1 MEPIDTTLP
10 GKSLGAQFDAV
21 WQRFERLSHT
31 EDTMRK
37 STARLRR
44 WLTPVNVSF
53 VIPIDDTAV
62 FDYLGYAQQSLL
74 TDLQFA
80 PQPKDKLHITLYQV
94 GYLRQT
100 PLRIPGS
107 WSRAELMHIV
117 DRARQYLGL
126 MQPFSVQIGPINAF
140 PNVPIAEVHDNGSLR
155 MLRGV
160 IAQAIPPVLTPL
172 NYPLIPHITLGYFGK
187 QPAAP
192 VRNALRPLRGLA
204 PMSFTVDRV
213 QLTLYSLKAGRHE
226 RSAVLLHSTEEVLA
240 SMPLGGTPD

>member
-1 MEPIDTTLP
+1 MQPIDTTLP

-62 FDYLGYAQQSLL
+62 FDYLGY
-74 TDLQFA
+74 
-80 PQPKDKLHITLYQV
+80 
-94 GYLRQT
+94 
-100 PLRIPGS
+100 
-107 WSRAELMHIV
+107 
-117 DRARQYLGL
+117 QYLGL

-204 PMSFTVDRV
+204 PMTFTIDRV